1 MYVFSVITLSEYPS
15 VILKYNMPMINI
27 FLKVAIIK
35 TLTCILILNCFFS
48 CRSKPTAPDNFP
60 VGLQIKAPALFIYA
74 GGSLQL
80 SAIIEL
86 GDGTSEDVTTE
97 AVWSTSMGGLG
108 TVDEKGVFKADNSST
123 GVETVRAEFGG
134 QVATTEIDVT
144 LRATSLA
151 IWPVITTVQ
160 AGASIQFDAFG
171 RFHDFSLAFIN
182 KKVKWSLSP
191 GVSATIDSNGL
202 LQTFSGATGNETITG
217 EFQTLTIQSEVEIQ
231 TTLSL
236 PFEVVRIPAGTF
248 LMGDDNGSAIEQPA
262 HQVFIDE
269 FEIAKYEVTNEQYVT
284 YLNQALKVGEL
295 RIFGSS
301 IVKASKGPFASLIYS
316 WIQPGSQF
324 PDKFIEYTGTEFTVV
339 SGFENYPVV
348 RLNWYGAAAFCRF
361 YGLRL
366 PTEAEWEKASRAGQ
380 QLEYG
385 TQNGTIS
392 HDLANYSG
400 QEGQDIFEGL
410 APIGSFPPNAFG
422 IYDLSGNVAEYVFD
436 QFDPDYFSVS
446 PSENPKGP
454 GPTMPLGI
462 FPGGLVVWRG
472 GCWFC
477 EDIRCRSAFRGA
489 INTNGDSTFD
499 LDPLSES
506 HVGFRVARSLP

>member
-1 MYVFSVITLSEYPS
+1 M
-15 VILKYNMPMINI
+15 
-27 FLKVAIIK
+27 
-35 TLTCILILNCFFS
+35 
-48 CRSKPTAPDNFP
+48 
-60 VGLQIKAPALFIYA
+60 
-74 GGSLQL
+74 QL

-86 GDGTSEDVTTE
+86 ADGTSQDVTPE
-97 AVWSTSMGGLG
+97 AVWSTSMGVFGS
-108 TVDEKGVFKADNSST
+108 VDEKGVFKADNSSI
-123 GVETVRAEFGG
+123 GVETVRAEFRG
-134 QVATTEIDVT
+134 QVATMEVEVT
-144 LRATSLA
+144 LRAISLA

-160 AGASIQFDAFG
+160 SGGSIQFDAFV

-202 LQTFSGATGNETITG
+202 LQASSGAAGNETVIA
-217 EFQTLTIQSEVEIQ
+217 EFQTLTMQSEVEIQ
-231 TTLSL
+231 ATLSL
-236 PFEVVRIPAGTF
+236 PFEMVRIPSGTF

-269 FEIAKYEVTNEQYVT
+269 FEIAKYEITNEQYVT
-284 YLNQALKVGEL
+284 YLNQALKLGEL
-295 RIFGSS
+295 NILGSG
-301 IVKASKGPFASLIYS
+301 IVKGTRGPFASLIYS
-316 WIQPGSQF
+316 WLQASSQF
-324 PDKFIEYTGTEFTVV
+324 PDKYIEYTGTEFRVI

-361 YGLRL
+361 YGFRL

-392 HDLANYSG
+392 HDLANYLG

-410 APIGSFPPNAFG
+410 APIGSFPPNPFG
-422 IYDLSGNVAEYVFD
+422 IYDLGGNVAEYVFD
-436 QFDPDYFSVS
+436 LFDPNYFSVS

-454 GPTMPLGI
+454 GPAIPLGV
-462 FPGGLVVWRG
+462 FPGGIVVWRG

-477 EDIRCRSAFRGA
+477 EGIRCRSAFRGA
-489 INTNGDSTFD
+489 INTNGGSTFD